1 MFKWINV
8 IVLGNIVMFLV
19 NIHELDKKSD
29 KFLVWYLDLSL
40 YRTVRVQ
47 PKRLVD
53 GEVSP

>member
-8 IVLGNIVMFLV
+8 IVLGKIVMFLV